1 MKKIL
6 VMAFAMMGLTA
17 GAQKF
22 AHFNSADVIP
32 NMKEYTTAQQELEAM
47 GKQYEEDLKLMQDEL
62 QKKADAYQKEQA
74 NLLENVRQRREQE
87 LQELSNRFQQSY
99 QDNQQALAK
108 AQQEKL
114 GAIQEKVLAA
124 VKKVGEAG
132 GYVYVVDVSSG
143 VIPFVNTA
151 LSTDITAEVK
161 KEVGIVAAP

>member
-1 MKKIL
+1 M
-6 VMAFAMMGLTA
+6 
-17 GAQKF
+17 
-22 AHFNSADVIP
+22 
-32 NMKEYTTAQQELEAM
+32 
-47 GKQYEEDLKLMQDEL
+47 
-62 QKKADAYQKEQA
+62 
-74 NLLENVRQRREQE
+74 
-87 LQELSNRFQQSY
+87 
-99 QDNQQALAK
+99 AK

-151 LSTDITAEVK
+151 LSTDITSEIK